1 MPTKTSKQSAA
12 QARRVVLKRKT
23 ASGKKAKFTKASAK
37 RAVKK
42 AKKAYAGSKAPA
54 SWQPGGKE
62 WSRVLG
68 HFGAA

>member
-1 MPTKTSKQSAA
+1 MATKRTSAKVS
-12 QARRVVLKRKT
+12 RTKRVVLKKRT
-23 ASGKKAKFTKASAK
+23 AAGKKAKFTKASAK
-37 RAVKK
+37 RAVRK